1 MKIKRIKKDY
11 HSKEEMPKELRK
23 DFDNA
28 SVHLS
33 ACWMLMSVVMQHL
46 DSAEDAVRRW
56 GVYRFEVK
64 QNIESINNNF
74 NKLNDWFRKMAS
86 ETSEGLELF
95 NKEYDG
101 CTSAINKI
109 LGFNECGEYEE
120 EE

>member
-1 MKIKRIKKDY
+1 MKMKKVKQTYTRENIPPQIKKD
-11 HSKEEMPKELRK
+11 
-23 DFDNA
+23 FDDA
-28 SVHLS
+28 SRHLS
-33 ACWMLMSVVMQHL
+33 ACWMLMSAVMQHL

-64 QNIESINNNF
+64 QNFQAINNNF
-74 NKLNDWFRKMAS
+74 NKLNDWFRKMAC

-95 NKEYDG
+95 NKEYGG

-109 LGFNECGEYEE
+109 LGFNEYGEYEE

>member
-1 MKIKRIKKDY
+1 MKIKKIKKTYTRENIPPQIKKD
-11 HSKEEMPKELRK
+11 
-23 DFDNA
+23 FDDA
-28 SVHLS
+28 SRHLS

-64 QNIESINNNF
+64 QNFQAINHNF
-74 NKLNDWFRKMAS
+74 EKLNDWFRKMAS

-109 LGFNECGEYEE
+109 LGFNEFGEYEE
-120 EE
+120 EEE